1 MSNPTIY
8 YFLIANNITKK
19 EIGNFVD
26 NSDNLNNINDFN
38 NIVSHSKDLLY
49 KIDNS
54 NKNKKNRM
62 NLENHNIYYIV
73 TNSDTFYLAA
83 VRKNSLYCK
92 QENLIFELIEDID
105 HQGIKKL
112 VDKNGELTN
121 VGRQN
126 LKFSIEKYQEI
137 NKNKLFDSKET
148 TYGNDILTQQPSK
161 ISILNENI
169 KEIRSD
175 MKMSVQNIITN
186 VNEMQDLDNKSSRIK
201 DSSYKFIQES
211 ANLERKLKWQN
222 LKFKIILGCI
232 GLTFLGIII
241 YFIIK

>member
-1 MSNPTIY
+1 MSNATIY

-38 NIVSHSKDLLY
+38 NIVSHAKDLLY
-49 KIDNS
+49 KIENT
-54 NKNKKNRM
+54 NKNKKNKM

-126 LKFSIEKYQEI
+126 LKFSIEKYQES
-137 NKNKLFDSKET
+137 NKNKLSNTKEALID
-148 TYGNDILTQQPSK
+148 NDILTQPPSK

-222 LKFKIILGCI
+222 LKFKLILGCI
-232 GLTFLGIII
+232 GISFLSIVI
-241 YFIIK
+241 YFIFK

>member
-1 MSNPTIY
+1 MSNNLIY
-8 YFLIANNITKK
+8 YFLIANYNTKK
-19 EIGNFVD
+19 EIGEYYEE
-26 NSDNLNNINDFN
+26 SEENNINLSKIKSSAKE
-38 NIVSHSKDLLY
+38 IVLSNDKKKEKTNKVVFEEYNFYY
-49 KIDNS
+49 KITNLDILYLAVV
-54 NKNKKNRM
+54 KKN
-62 NLENHNIYYIV
+62 IKY
-73 TNSDTFYLAA
+73 
-83 VRKNSLYCK
+83 K
-92 QENLIFELIEDID
+92 ENLIFELIEDID

-126 LKFSIEKYQEI
+126 LKFSIEKYQES
-137 NKNKLFDSKET
+137 NKNKLSNTKEALID
-148 TYGNDILTQQPSK
+148 NDILTQPPSK

-222 LKFKIILGCI
+222 LKFKLILGCI
-232 GLTFLGIII
+232 GISFLSIII
-241 YFIIK
+241 YLIFK